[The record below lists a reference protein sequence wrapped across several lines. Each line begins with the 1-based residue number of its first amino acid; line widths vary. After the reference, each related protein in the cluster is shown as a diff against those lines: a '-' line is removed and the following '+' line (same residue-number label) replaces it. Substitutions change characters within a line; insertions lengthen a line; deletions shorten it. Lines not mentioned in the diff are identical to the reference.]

1 MRWVLWLLV
10 GASWFAALPV
20 QAGLFDDKEARD
32 AIGRQQQ
39 QIDDLAAGRKALEER
54 IAKLEASLLTL
65 LNQNEQMTIELSKL
79 RGQLEVSTNG
89 LDSATKRQKDMYVDL
104 DARLRRI
111 EEGVGAAPGTGP
123 VAAAAAAE
131 PPAQR
136 VALSGA
142 PPDAA
147 ETNAYEAAQTI
158 RRSGNFTGAIV
169 AFQNFLAK
177 YPTSSLAPR
186 AQYWI
191 GDSYFNLKDYKLA
204 AASQQK
210 LLSQYP
216 DSSSVPDA
224 LLNLASAQVEIGD
237 AASARK
243 QLELLVS
250 KYPTSDAAEKAR
262 KRLVSL
268 K

>member
-1 MRWVLWLLV
+1 V
-10 GASWFAALPV
+10 
-20 QAGLFDDKEARD
+20 
-32 AIGRQQQ
+32 
-39 QIDDLAAGRKALEER
+39 
-54 IAKLEASLLTL
+54 
-65 LNQNEQMTIELSKL
+65 
-79 RGQLEVSTNG
+79 
-89 LDSATKRQKDMYVDL
+89 
-104 DARLRRI
+104 
-111 EEGVGAAPGTGP
+111 
-123 VAAAAAAE
+123 AAAAE
-131 PPAQR
+131 PPPQR
-136 VALSGA
+136 VALSGS

-158 RRSGNFTGAIV
+158 RRSGNYTGAIV
-169 AFQNFLAK
+169 AFQNFLSK
-177 YPTSSLAPR
+177 HPTSSLAPR

-210 LLSQYP
+210 LLAQYP

-224 LLNLASAQVEIGD
+224 LLNLASAQIEMGD

-243 QLELLVS
+243 HLELLVG

>member
-1 MRWVLWLLV
+1 MRWALLLLLGSAWLM
-10 GASWFAALPV
+10 APAH
-20 QAGLFDDKEARD
+20 AGLFDDKEARD
-32 AIGRQQQ
+32 LIGRQQQ

-54 IAKLEASLLTL
+54 IAKLETSLLTL

-89 LDSATKRQKDMYVDL
+89 LDNAAKRQKDMYVDL
-104 DARLRRI
+104 DTRLRRM
-111 EEGVGAAPGTGP
+111 EEGAGGAPGTGP
-123 VAAAAAAE
+123 VAAATE
-131 PPAQR
+131 PPPQR
-136 VALSGA
+136 VTLSGA

-147 ETNAYEAAQTI
+147 ETNAYEAAQTV
-158 RRSGNFTGAIV
+158 RRSGNYTGAIV
-169 AFQNFLAK
+169 AFQNFLSK

-210 LLSQYP
+210 LLAQYP

-224 LLNLASAQVEIGD
+224 LLNMASAQVEMGD

-250 KYPTSDAAEKAR
+250 KYPTSDAAEKAK
-262 KRLVSL
+262 KRLVSM

>member
-1 MRWVLWLLV
+1 MPRLFWLPL
-10 GASWFAALPV
+10 GAAWFVALPA

-32 AIGRQQQ
+32 AIAKQQQ
-39 QIDDLAAGRKALEER
+39 QIDDVAAGRKALDER

-65 LNQNEQMTIELSKL
+65 LNQYEQMTIELSKL
-79 RGQLEVSTNG
+79 RGQLEVATNG
-89 LDSATKRQKDMYVDL
+89 LDNATKRQKDMYVDL

-123 VAAAAAAE
+123 VAAATE

-158 RRSGNFTGAIV
+158 RRSGNYTGAIV
-169 AFQNFLAK
+169 AFQNFLSK

-210 LLSQYP
+210 LLAQYP
-216 DSSSVPDA
+216 DSSSVPDS
-224 LLNLASAQVEIGD
+224 LLNLASAQVELGD
-237 AASARK
+237 AAAARK
-243 QLELLVS
+243 QLELLIG

>member
-1 MRWVLWLLV
+1 MRRLFLFLLASSWL
-10 GASWFAALPV
+10 AALPA
-20 QAGLFDDKEARD
+20 QAGLFDDKEARE
-32 AIGRQQQ
+32 AIARHQQ
-39 QIDDLAAGRKALEER
+39 QIDDLAAGRRALEER
-54 IAKLEASLLTL
+54 IAKLESSLLTL

-89 LDSATKRQKDMYVDL
+89 LDNAAKRQKDMYVDL
-104 DARLRRI
+104 DTRLRRM
-111 EEGVGAAPGTGP
+111 EEGAGAAPGTGP
-123 VAAAAAAE
+123 VAAATE
-131 PPAQR
+131 PPPQR

-142 PPDAA
+142 PPEAA
-147 ETNAYEAAQTI
+147 ETNAYEAAQTV
-158 RRSGNFTGAIV
+158 RRSGNYTGAIV

-177 YPTSSLAPR
+177 YPASSLAPR

-210 LLSQYP
+210 LLAQYP

-237 AASARK
+237 AASARR
-243 QLELLVS
+243 QLELLVG

>member
-1 MRWVLWLLV
+1 MRRFFWLAL
-10 GASWFAALPV
+10 GAAWFVAVPA

-32 AIGRQQQ
+32 AISRQQQ

-79 RGQLEVSTNG
+79 RGQLEVSSNG
-89 LDSATKRQKDMYVDL
+89 LDNAAKRQKDMYVDL
-104 DARLRRI
+104 DTRLRRM
-111 EEGVGAAPGTGP
+111 EEGAGAAPGTGP
-123 VAAAAAAE
+123 VAAATE
-131 PPAQR
+131 PPPQR

-169 AFQNFLAK
+169 AFQNFLSK

-210 LLSQYP
+210 LLAQYP
-216 DSSSVPDA
+216 ESSSVPDA
-224 LLNLASAQVEIGD
+224 LLNLASAQVELGD
-237 AASARK
+237 AAAARK
-243 QLELLVS
+243 QLEQLVG

>member
-1 MRWVLWLLV
+1 MRRFCWLLL
-10 GASWFAALPV
+10 GAAWLAALPA

-32 AIGRQQQ
+32 AIARQQQ
-39 QIDDLAAGRKALEER
+39 QVDDLSAGRKALEER

-65 LNQNEQMTIELSKL
+65 LNQNEQMTNELSKL
-79 RGQLEVSTNG
+79 RGQLEVSSNG
-89 LDSATKRQKDMYVDL
+89 LDNAAKRQKDMYVDL
-104 DARLRRI
+104 DARLRRM
-111 EEGVGAAPGTGP
+111 EEGAGAAPGTGP
-123 VAAAAAAE
+123 VAAAVE

-142 PPDAA
+142 PPDSA

-169 AFQNFLAK
+169 GFQNFLSK

-216 DSSSVPDA
+216 ESSSVPDS
-224 LLNLASAQVEIGD
+224 LLNLASAQVELGD
-237 AASARK
+237 SAAARK
-243 QLELLVS
+243 QLETLIG

>member
-1 MRWVLWLLV
+1 MMPRLFWLLL
-10 GASWFAALPV
+10 GAAWFAALPA

-32 AIGRQQQ
+32 AIAKQQQ
-39 QIDDLAAGRKALEER
+39 QIDDVAAGRKALDER

-79 RGQLEVSTNG
+79 RGQLEVATNG
-89 LDSATKRQKDMYVDL
+89 LDNATKRQKDMYVDL

-123 VAAAAAAE
+123 VAAATE

-158 RRSGNFTGAIV
+158 RRSGNYTGAIV
-169 AFQNFLAK
+169 AFQNFLSK

-210 LLSQYP
+210 LLAQYP
-216 DSSSVPDA
+216 DSSSVPDS
-224 LLNLASAQVEIGD
+224 LLNLASAQVELGD
-237 AASARK
+237 AAAARK
-243 QLELLVS
+243 QLELLIG

>member
-1 MRWVLWLLV
+1 MRGFLWLLI
-10 GASWFAALPV
+10 GASWLAALPA

-32 AIGRQQQ
+32 WIAKQQQ

-54 IAKLEASLLTL
+54 ITKLETSLLTL
-65 LNQNEQMTIELSKL
+65 LNQNEQMTLELSKL

-89 LDSATKRQKDMYVDL
+89 LDNASKRQKDMYVDL
-104 DARLRRI
+104 DTRLRRI
-111 EEGVGAAPGTGP
+111 EEGAGSSPGTGP
-123 VAAAAAAE
+123 IAAAAE
-131 PPAQR
+131 PPQQR

-147 ETNAYEAAQTI
+147 ETNAYEAAQTV
-158 RRSGNFTGAIV
+158 RRSGNYTGAIV
-169 AFQNFLAK
+169 AFQNFLSK

-210 LLSQYP
+210 LLAQYP

-243 QLELLVS
+243 HLESLVGR
-250 KYPTSDAAEKAR
+250 YPTSDAAEKAR

>member
-1 MRWVLWLLV
+1 MRWFLWLLL

-39 QIDDLAAGRKALEER
+39 QIDDLAAARKALEER
-54 IAKLEASLLTL
+54 IAKLETSLLTL

-89 LDSATKRQKDMYVDL
+89 LDNATKRQKDMYVDL
-104 DARLRRI
+104 DARLRRM

-123 VAAAAAAE
+123 VAAAVE
-131 PPAQR
+131 PPAPR
-136 VALSGA
+136 VPLSGA

-147 ETNAYEAAQTI
+147 ETNAYEAAQTV
-158 RRSGNFTGAIV
+158 RRSGNYTGAIV
-169 AFQNFLAK
+169 ALQNFLAK

-210 LLSQYP
+210 LLAQYP

>member
-1 MRWVLWLLV
+1 MRWFLLLV
-10 GASWFAALPV
+10 VAISWLAAPAH
-20 QAGLFDDKEARD
+20 AGLFDDKEARD
-32 AIGRQQQ
+32 LISRQQQ
-39 QIDDLAAGRKALEER
+39 QIDDLSASRKALEER
-54 IAKLEASLLTL
+54 ITKLETSLLTL
-65 LNQNEQMTIELSKL
+65 LNQNEQMNIELSKL
-79 RGQLEVSTNG
+79 RGQLEVSSNG
-89 LDSATKRQKDMYVDL
+89 LDNAAKRQKDMYVDL
-104 DARLRRI
+104 DTRLRRM

-123 VAAAAAAE
+123 VAGSAE
-131 PPAQR
+131 PPPQR
-136 VALSGA
+136 VALSGS

-158 RRSGNFTGAIV
+158 RRSGNYTGAIV
-169 AFQNFLAK
+169 ALQSFLSK

-191 GDSYFNLKDYKLA
+191 GDTYFNLKDYKLA

-210 LLSQYP
+210 LLAQYP

-224 LLNLASAQVEIGD
+224 LLNLASAQNEMGD
-237 AASARK
+237 SASARK
-243 QLELLVS
+243 QLELLIG

-262 KRLVSL
+262 KRLASV

>member
-1 MRWVLWLLV
+1 MRWILVLVLGSSWLMTP
-10 GASWFAALPV
+10 AH
-20 QAGLFDDKEARD
+20 AGLFDDKEARELI
-32 AIGRQQQ
+32 ARQQKELE
-39 QIDDLAAGRKALEER
+39 DLTESRKVLEER
-54 IAKLEASLLTL
+54 ISKLEASLLTL
-65 LNQNEQMTIELSKL
+65 LNQNEQMNIELSKL
-79 RGQLEVSTNG
+79 RGQLEVATNG
-89 LDSATKRQKDMYVDL
+89 LDNAAKRQKDMYVDL
-104 DARLRRI
+104 DSRVRRI

-123 VAAAAAAE
+123 VAAAAE
-131 PPAQR
+131 PPPQR
-136 VALSGA
+136 VALSSA

-147 ETNAYEAAQTI
+147 EQNAYEAAQTV
-158 RRSGNFTGAIV
+158 RRSGNYTGAIV
-169 AFQNFLAK
+169 AFQNFLSR

-210 LLSQYP
+210 LLAQYP

-224 LLNLASAQVEIGD
+224 LLNLASAQQEMGD
-237 AASARK
+237 GASARK
-243 QLELLVS
+243 HLEALVS

-262 KRLVSL
+262 KRLASV